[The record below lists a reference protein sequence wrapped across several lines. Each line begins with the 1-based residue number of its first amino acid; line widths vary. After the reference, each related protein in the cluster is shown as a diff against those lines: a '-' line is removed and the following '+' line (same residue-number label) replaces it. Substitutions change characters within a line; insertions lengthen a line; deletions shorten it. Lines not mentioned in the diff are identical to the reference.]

1 MPDAYPMTLD
11 QLLMQAEQPE
21 QKPEIDD
28 DDRVFLEF
36 AERAFRQTLLSAGR
50 CGCRVCDVLHVSPL
64 PAVRLRPR
72 QDQKPR
78 RPLAHYYNL
87 AKRRKEHPYN
97 GDDAPRP
104 FPSEYVRFWHLAD
117 SLSGLAIH
125 PLLGVKRTFRQRS
138 WSKKAPPRWAVP
150 HRQS

>member
-1 MPDAYPMTLD
+1 MPEAYPMPLD
-11 QLLMQAEQPE
+11 QLLVQAKQPE
-21 QKPEIDD
+21 QKPEVNG

-50 CGCRVCDVLHVSPL
+50 CGRRVCDVLHVPPPSV
-64 PAVRLRPR
+64 ARLRSG

-97 GDDAPRP
+97 GDDATRP
-104 FPSEYVRFWHLAD
+104 
-117 SLSGLAIH
+117 
-125 PLLGVKRTFRQRS
+125 
-138 WSKKAPPRWAVP
+138 
-150 HRQS
+150 